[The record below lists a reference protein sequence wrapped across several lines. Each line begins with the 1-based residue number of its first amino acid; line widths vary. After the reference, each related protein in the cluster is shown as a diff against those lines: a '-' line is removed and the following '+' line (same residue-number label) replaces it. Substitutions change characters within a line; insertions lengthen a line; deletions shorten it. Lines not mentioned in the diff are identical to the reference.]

1 MRWLWLFLLV
11 IFVMFGIVVAALN
24 PGTVHYDLA
33 FVEMNVAKG
42 TALLVALILGWL
54 LGGLTAWIGG
64 GISRGKLKRGT
75 ARKDEAEARADD
87 T

>member
-1 MRWLWLFLLV
+1 MRWLWLFLLGV
-11 IFVMFGIVVAALN
+11 FVMLGIGVAALN

-42 TALLVALILGWL
+42 TALLVVLILGWL
-54 LGGLTAWIGG
+54 LGGLTAWIGMG
-64 GISRGKLKRGT
+64 LSHRSAKRGVAHEVAT
-75 ARKDEAEARADD
+75 KTPTDD